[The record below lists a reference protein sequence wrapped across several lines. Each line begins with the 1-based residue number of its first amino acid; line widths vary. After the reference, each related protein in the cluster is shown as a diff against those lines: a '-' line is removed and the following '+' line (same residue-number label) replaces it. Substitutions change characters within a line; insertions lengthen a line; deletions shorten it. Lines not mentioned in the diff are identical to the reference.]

1 LTGKRLNAARLGIT
15 LAYCQECD
23 FIALKPELILESRA
37 EGARKIAMEDEWAE
51 GGATFARRP
60 G

>member
-1 LTGKRLNAARLGIT
+1 LTGKRLHAARLGIT

-51 GGATFARRP
+51 GGAT
-60 G
+60 